1 MAVYRDMVRC
11 TTGCI
16 GRCTFC
22 RVPVL
27 ELRND
32 TVECICDA
40 RNRDNEI
47 TIPATWGIAVI
58 TAISCF
64 FRSNYTVDPKVEPS
78 IDCWSAP
85 IRPLGILDSL
95 SSRSLYYRGLIKLS
109 GKERRMKIILN
120 EDVYNLG
127 EEGDVCDVA
136 RGYARNYLFPKQL
149 AFPHTKENIANFESR
164 KASIEKRK
172 EDKRQQ
178 ALSLKERLD
187 GKEVVITMNA
197 GQGGKLFGSVTS
209 AMIVE
214 ELQKEG
220 IEVEKKKIDFK
231 SQSVKMVG
239 TYPVT
244 VKLYENNEAE
254 LKLKVVS
261 QSGMEQPPQKKT
273 EEKKAEKQAEEPEA
287 EVAAKEKSSPE
298 DSTDGSAAGEVP
310 AETAAEE
317 KSAEKAAAEAVVA
330 AEEAEPEEEK
340 EE

>member
-1 MAVYRDMVRC
+1 
-11 TTGCI
+11 
-16 GRCTFC
+16 
-22 RVPVL
+22 
-27 ELRND
+27 
-32 TVECICDA
+32 
-40 RNRDNEI
+40 
-47 TIPATWGIAVI
+47 
-58 TAISCF
+58 
-64 FRSNYTVDPKVEPS
+64 
-78 IDCWSAP
+78 
-85 IRPLGILDSL
+85 
-95 SSRSLYYRGLIKLS
+95 
-109 GKERRMKIILN
+109 MKIILN

-187 GKEVVITMNA
+187 DKEVVITMNA

-209 AMIVE
+209 TMIVE
-214 ELQKEG
+214 ELLKEG

-261 QSGMEQPPQKKT
+261 QSGMEQPPQK
-273 EEKKAEKQAEEPEA
+273 
-287 EVAAKEKSSPE
+287 
-298 DSTDGSAAGEVP
+298 
-310 AETAAEE
+310 AAEE
-317 KSAEKAAAEAVVA
+317 KQVAEKQDAEKVEAPEADVAAKAEASSEDSTEESAAAEAPAEAVDEEKNAEKTAAEAEVA
-330 AEEAEPEEEK
+330 AEEAEPEKEK

>member
-11 TTGCI
+11 IAGCS
-16 GRCTFC
+16 GRCTC
-22 RVPVL
+22 SRVSIL
-27 ELRND
+27 ELRHD

-40 RNRDNEI
+40 GNSDFKI
-47 TIPATWGIAVI
+47 AIPATWGIAVI
-58 TAISCF
+58 AAIGCI
-64 FRSNYTVDPKVEPS
+64 FRNNYTINPTVEPG
-78 IDCWSAP
+78 IDCWSAL
-85 IRPLGILDSL
+85 IRPLGILDPL

-149 AFPHTKENIANFESR
+149 AFPYTKENIANFESR

-209 AMIVE
+209 TMIVE

-220 IEVEKKKIDFK
+220 IEIEKKKIDFR
-231 SQSVKMVG
+231 SHTIKMVG
-239 TYPVT
+239 VYPVK
-244 VKLYENNEAE
+244 VKLYDNNEAE
-254 LKLKVVS
+254 LKLKVIS
-261 QSGMEQPPQKKT
+261 QSGMEQPP
-273 EEKKAEKQAEEPEA
+273 EKP
-287 EVAAKEKSSPE
+287 
-298 DSTDGSAAGEVP
+298 
-310 AETAAEE
+310 AEE
-317 KSAEKAAAEAVVA
+317 KAAKAKP
-330 AEEAEPEEEK
+330 AEEAAA
-340 EE
+340 

>member
-1 MAVYRDMVRC
+1 
-11 TTGCI
+11 
-16 GRCTFC
+16 
-22 RVPVL
+22 
-27 ELRND
+27 
-32 TVECICDA
+32 
-40 RNRDNEI
+40 
-47 TIPATWGIAVI
+47 
-58 TAISCF
+58 
-64 FRSNYTVDPKVEPS
+64 
-78 IDCWSAP
+78 
-85 IRPLGILDSL
+85 
-95 SSRSLYYRGLIKLS
+95 
-109 GKERRMKIILN
+109 MKIILN

-164 KASIEKRK
+164 KASIERRK

-261 QSGMEQPPQKKT
+261 QSGMEQPPQKT
-273 EEKKAEKQAEEPEA
+273 AEEKKAEKQPEEPEA
-287 EVAAKEKSSPE
+287 EVAAEESSPGE
-298 DSTDGSAAGEVP
+298 SAESSAADESS
-310 AETAAEE
+310 AETGAEE

-330 AEEAEPEEEK
+330 AEEAELEEEK

>member
-1 MAVYRDMVRC
+1 
-11 TTGCI
+11 
-16 GRCTFC
+16 
-22 RVPVL
+22 
-27 ELRND
+27 
-32 TVECICDA
+32 
-40 RNRDNEI
+40 
-47 TIPATWGIAVI
+47 
-58 TAISCF
+58 
-64 FRSNYTVDPKVEPS
+64 
-78 IDCWSAP
+78 
-85 IRPLGILDSL
+85 
-95 SSRSLYYRGLIKLS
+95 
-109 GKERRMKIILN
+109 MKIILN

-149 AFPHTKENIANFESR
+149 AFPYTKENIANFESR

-172 EDKRQQ
+172 EEKRQQ

-209 AMIVE
+209 TMIVE
-214 ELQKEG
+214 ELLKEG

-261 QSGMEQPPQKKT
+261 QGGMEQPPQKTAEEKA
-273 EEKKAEKQAEEPEA
+273 EEKAEKKAEEPES
-287 EVAAKEKSSPE
+287 EVSAKEEAAQE
-298 DSTDGSAAGEVP
+298 DSTEKSAAAKAS
-310 AETAAEE
+310 AETGAEE
-317 KSAEKAAAEAVVA
+317 KSAEEAAAEAVVA
-330 AEEAEPEEEK
+330 AEEAESEKEK

>member
-1 MAVYRDMVRC
+1 
-11 TTGCI
+11 
-16 GRCTFC
+16 
-22 RVPVL
+22 
-27 ELRND
+27 
-32 TVECICDA
+32 
-40 RNRDNEI
+40 
-47 TIPATWGIAVI
+47 
-58 TAISCF
+58 
-64 FRSNYTVDPKVEPS
+64 
-78 IDCWSAP
+78 
-85 IRPLGILDSL
+85 
-95 SSRSLYYRGLIKLS
+95 
-109 GKERRMKIILN
+109 MKIILN

-127 EEGDVCDVA
+127 EEGDICDVA
-136 RGYARNYLFPKQL
+136 RGYARNYLFTKQL
-149 AFPHTKENIANFESR
+149 AFPYTKENIANFESR

-239 TYPVT
+239 TYPVI

-261 QSGMEQPPQKKT
+261 QSGMEQPPQKT
-273 EEKKAEKQAEEPEA
+273 AEEKKAEKQAEEPEA
-287 EVAAKEKSSPE
+287 EGAAKEEASPG
-298 DSTDGSAAGEVP
+298 DSTESSAATEAS

>member
-1 MAVYRDMVRC
+1 
-11 TTGCI
+11 
-16 GRCTFC
+16 
-22 RVPVL
+22 
-27 ELRND
+27 
-32 TVECICDA
+32 
-40 RNRDNEI
+40 
-47 TIPATWGIAVI
+47 
-58 TAISCF
+58 
-64 FRSNYTVDPKVEPS
+64 
-78 IDCWSAP
+78 
-85 IRPLGILDSL
+85 
-95 SSRSLYYRGLIKLS
+95 
-109 GKERRMKIILN
+109 MKIILN

-149 AFPHTKENIANFESR
+149 AFPYTKENIANFESR

-220 IEVEKKKIDFK
+220 IEVEKKKIDFR

-261 QSGMEQPPQKKT
+261 QGGMEQPPQKT
-273 EEKKAEKQAEEPEA
+273 AEEKKAEKQAEEPEA
-287 EVAAKEKSSPE
+287 DSAAEEETSSE
-298 DSTDGSAAGEVP
+298 DSTVDSAAGEAS
-310 AETAAEE
+310 AETVEEE

-330 AEEAEPEEEK
+330 AEEAELDKEK

>member
-1 MAVYRDMVRC
+1 
-11 TTGCI
+11 
-16 GRCTFC
+16 
-22 RVPVL
+22 
-27 ELRND
+27 
-32 TVECICDA
+32 
-40 RNRDNEI
+40 
-47 TIPATWGIAVI
+47 
-58 TAISCF
+58 
-64 FRSNYTVDPKVEPS
+64 
-78 IDCWSAP
+78 
-85 IRPLGILDSL
+85 
-95 SSRSLYYRGLIKLS
+95 
-109 GKERRMKIILN
+109 MKIILN

>member
-1 MAVYRDMVRC
+1 
-11 TTGCI
+11 
-16 GRCTFC
+16 
-22 RVPVL
+22 
-27 ELRND
+27 
-32 TVECICDA
+32 
-40 RNRDNEI
+40 
-47 TIPATWGIAVI
+47 
-58 TAISCF
+58 
-64 FRSNYTVDPKVEPS
+64 
-78 IDCWSAP
+78 
-85 IRPLGILDSL
+85 
-95 SSRSLYYRGLIKLS
+95 
-109 GKERRMKIILN
+109 MKIILN

-149 AFPHTKENIANFESR
+149 AFPYTKENIANFESR

-172 EDKRQQ
+172 EEKRQQ

-187 GKEVVITMNA
+187 DKEVVITMNA

-261 QSGMEQPPQKKT
+261 QSGMEQPPQKT
-273 EEKKAEKQAEEPEA
+273 AEDKKAEKLAEKQTEEAEA
-287 EVAAKEKSSPE
+287 EVAAKEDSAQE
-298 DSTDGSAAGEVP
+298 DSTEGSAAAEAP
-310 AETAAEE
+310 AETVDEE
-317 KSAEKAAAEAVVA
+317 KDPEKAAAEAVVA

-340 EE
+340 EEK

>member
-1 MAVYRDMVRC
+1 MALYRGVVRC
-11 TTGCI
+11 PVGCI

-27 ELRND
+27 ELRHD

-40 RNRDNEI
+40 GNRDNEI

-64 FRSNYTVDPKVEPS
+64 FRSNYTVDPKVEPG
-78 IDCWSAP
+78 IDCWSAL
-85 IRPLGILDSL
+85 IRPLGILDPL

-149 AFPHTKENIANFESR
+149 AFPYTKENIANFESR
-164 KASIEKRK
+164 RAAIEKRK
-172 EDKRQQ
+172 EEKRQK

-187 GKEVVITMNA
+187 GKEVLITMNA
-197 GQGGKLFGSVTS
+197 GQSGKLFGSVTS
-209 AMIVE
+209 TMIVE
-214 ELQKEG
+214 ELLKEG

-261 QSGMEQPPQKKT
+261 QSGMEQPPQK
-273 EEKKAEKQAEEPEA
+273 
-287 EVAAKEKSSPE
+287 
-298 DSTDGSAAGEVP
+298 
-310 AETAAEE
+310 AAEE
-317 KSAEKAAAEAVVA
+317 KQVAEKQDA
-330 AEEAEPEEEK
+330 
-340 EE
+340 

>member
-1 MAVYRDMVRC
+1 
-11 TTGCI
+11 
-16 GRCTFC
+16 
-22 RVPVL
+22 
-27 ELRND
+27 
-32 TVECICDA
+32 
-40 RNRDNEI
+40 
-47 TIPATWGIAVI
+47 
-58 TAISCF
+58 
-64 FRSNYTVDPKVEPS
+64 
-78 IDCWSAP
+78 
-85 IRPLGILDSL
+85 
-95 SSRSLYYRGLIKLS
+95 
-109 GKERRMKIILN
+109 MKIILN

-261 QSGMEQPPQKKT
+261 QGGMEQPPQKKT